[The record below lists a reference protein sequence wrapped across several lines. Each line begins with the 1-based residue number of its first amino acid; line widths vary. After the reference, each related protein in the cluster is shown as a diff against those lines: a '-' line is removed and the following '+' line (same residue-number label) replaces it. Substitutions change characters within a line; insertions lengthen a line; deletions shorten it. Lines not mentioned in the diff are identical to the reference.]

1 MYQRLRDS
9 LAIWCGFLLFIVGP
23 LDALT
28 IYRLGGS
35 DLPAPELAALEGVEF
50 VQLAWA
56 DVAEDQHG
64 QTDLIEV
71 TPNHIAPRQLDPTV
85 NLTPLLPQPDFLGE
99 ILYLTWIGW
108 GGPDVDDWFI
118 WDEDPNTVYLGDGHF
133 AQHGPKHKSLIFDLG
148 GLFFLE
154 RIKFYPRERHLHDRF
169 VESFTIGISDGD
181 PLKDPHREL
190 QAGVGGFGRG
200 SVVAFDVLYDIRENT
215 DPIIE
220 LELPAQPVQK
230 VLFQAAEN
238 TRGIWELAELE
249 LYGAGFAPFANYQSN
264 VIDLGRAVS
273 LGDLSWSGVVEPG
286 ARVALTMRSGDTPT
300 PNIYWRFTFRGDE
313 QSRFDT
319 EGRVLTRKAYNK
331 LNKGERAGITPDTQQ
346 WEAWSQA
353 YDFAD
358 STGAM
363 QANQPR
369 RYVQLRADFESLKE
383 AGGRL
388 DYVQFSVS
396 DPPVATQVLAEIA
409 PAQVKAGEVTSFTYA
424 VLPQFEEDDLGF
436 DTIEVE
442 TPVQVKS
449 VDAVRIS
456 EMEVGFDVLRSDA
469 EGFALRIPRMDLQRT
484 EELVEVDFQVEVFK
498 FGTMFTGRV
507 SDSERPFEVHQRL
520 TAGDANPLV
529 ESNALSVGLV
539 EVKRKAANALRLAP
553 PVFTPNGDGVND
565 ELQIEYELLN
575 LLGAVPVALD
585 LYDLSGRRLGEV
597 YRGTAQSGRFRVE
610 WGGALASGERV
621 GPGCYLLRL
630 KVTSDQGV
638 EILQRVIALAY

>member
-1 MYQRLRDS
+1 MKHVAVWFGL
-9 LAIWCGFLLFIVGP
+9 WLFISGP

-35 DLPAPELAALEGVEF
+35 DLPIPELAAIEGVEF

-56 DVAEDQHG
+56 DIDEDRHG
-64 QTDLIEV
+64 QTNLIEV
-71 TPNHIAPRQLDPTV
+71 APNYIAPRQLDPAV
-85 NLTPLLPQPDFLGE
+85 NLTPLLPQPDFLGD

-118 WDEDPNTVYLGDGHF
+118 WDEDPNTAYLGDGHF
-133 AQHGPKHKSLIFDLG
+133 AQHGPRHKSLIFDLG

-169 VESFTIGISDGD
+169 VESFTIGTSDGD
-181 PLKDPHREL
+181 PLKDPYREL

-200 SVVAFDVLYDIRENT
+200 SVFAFDVLYDIRENT

-220 LELPAQPVQK
+220 LELPAEPVQK
-230 VLFQAAEN
+230 VLFRAPEN

-249 LYGAGFAPFANYQSN
+249 LYGAGFAPFAGYRSN
-264 VIDLGRAVS
+264 VIDMGRAVS
-273 LGDLSWSGVVEPG
+273 LGELNWSGAVEPG
-286 ARVALTMRSGDTPT
+286 ARVALTTRSGDTPT

-319 EGRVLTRKAYNK
+319 QGRALTHKAYNK
-331 LNKGERAGITPDTQQ
+331 LNKGERAGITPDTQH

-353 YDFAD
+353 YDFAT
-358 STGAM
+358 SAGAM
-363 QANQPR
+363 QADQPR

-388 DYVQFSVS
+388 DYVQFGVS
-396 DPPVATQVLAEIA
+396 DPPVATQALAEIA
-409 PAQVKAGEVTSFTYA
+409 PALVKAGEVSSFTYA
-424 VLPQFEEDDLGF
+424 ILPRFEEDDLGF
-436 DTIEVE
+436 DTIEIE
-442 TPVQVKS
+442 TPVQVTN
-449 VDAVRIS
+449 VDAARIS
-456 EMEVGFDVLRSDA
+456 GMEVGFDVLRSDA
-469 EGFALRIPRMDLQRT
+469 KGFALRIPRMDLQRT
-484 EELVEVDFQVEVFK
+484 EELVEVDFQVKVFK
-498 FGTMFTGRV
+498 FGTMFAGRV
-507 SDSERPFEVHQRL
+507 SDSERPFEVRQRL
-520 TAGDANPLV
+520 TAGDADPLV

-539 EVKRKAANALRLAP
+539 ELQRKAANALELAS

-575 LLGAVPVALD
+575 LLGAVPIALD
-585 LYDLSGRRLGEV
+585 LYDLSGHRLGEV
-597 YRGTAQSGRFRVE
+597 YRGAAQSGRFHLE
-610 WGGALASGERV
+610 WGGVLASGERV
-621 GPGCYLLRL
+621 VPGCYLLRL
-630 KVTSDQGV
+630 KVTSDQGG

>member
-1 MYQRLRDS
+1 MRHVVVWLG
-9 LAIWCGFLLFIVGP
+9 LWLFISGP

-35 DLPAPELAALEGVEF
+35 DLPAPELAAVEGVEF

-56 DVAEDQHG
+56 DIAEDRYG
-64 QTDLIEV
+64 QTNLIEV
-71 TPNHIAPRQLDPTV
+71 TPNHIAPRQLDPAV
-85 NLTPLLPQPDFLGE
+85 NLTPLLPQSDFLGD

-118 WDEDPNTVYLGDGHF
+118 WDEDPTTAYLGDGYF
-133 AQHGPKHKSLIFDLG
+133 AQHGPRHKSLIFDLG

-200 SVVAFDVLYDIRENT
+200 SVVAFDVLHDIRENT

-220 LELPAQPVQK
+220 LALPAEPVQK
-230 VLFQAAEN
+230 VLFRAPEN

-249 LYGAGFAPFANYQSN
+249 LYGAGFAPFAGYRSN

-273 LGDLSWSGVVEPG
+273 LGDLNWSGVVEPG

-319 EGRVLTRKAYNK
+319 EGRVLTRQAYNK

-346 WEAWSQA
+346 WEPWSQA
-353 YDFAD
+353 YDFVA

-363 QANQPR
+363 QADRPR

-396 DPPVATQVLAEIA
+396 DPPVATQVLAEIV

-436 DTIEVE
+436 DTIEIE
-442 TPVQVKS
+442 TPVQVTG

-456 EMEVGFDVLRSDA
+456 GMEVGFDVLSSNA

-507 SDSERPFEVHQRL
+507 SDSQRPFEVRQQL
-520 TAGDANPLV
+520 TAGDADPLV
-529 ESNALSVGLV
+529 ESNTLNVGLV
-539 EVKRKAANALRLAP
+539 EVKHKAVNALKLVS

-585 LYDLSGRRLGEV
+585 LYDLSGRRLGAV
-597 YRGTAQSGRFRVE
+597 YRGTAQSGRFGLV
-610 WGGALASGERV
+610 WDGMLASGERV

-630 KVTSDQGV
+630 KVTSDQGR
-638 EILQRVIALAY
+638 EILQRVITLAY

>member
-1 MYQRLRDS
+1 MRHVAVWFGL
-9 LAIWCGFLLFIVGP
+9 WLLMGGP

-35 DLPAPELAALEGVEF
+35 DLPAPELAAIAGVEF

-56 DVAEDQHG
+56 DIAEDRHG
-64 QTDLIEV
+64 QTNLIEV
-71 TPNHIAPRQLDPTV
+71 TPNHIAPRQLDPAV

-118 WDEDPNTVYLGDGHF
+118 WDEDPTTAYLGDGHF
-133 AQHGPKHKSLIFDLG
+133 AQHGPRHKSLIFDLG

-200 SVVAFDVLYDIRENT
+200 SVVAFDVLYDIRENA

-220 LELPAQPVQK
+220 LALPAKPVQK
-230 VLFQAAEN
+230 VLFRAPEN

-249 LYGAGFAPFANYQSN
+249 LYGAGFAPFAGYQSN

-273 LGDLSWSGVVEPG
+273 LGELNWSGAVEPG
-286 ARVALTMRSGDTPT
+286 ARVALTMRSGDTPA

-319 EGRVLTRKAYNK
+319 EGRMLTRKAYNR

-353 YDFAD
+353 YDFAAR
-358 STGAM
+358 TAAM
-363 QANQPR
+363 QANRPR

-388 DYVQFSVS
+388 NYVQFSVS
-396 DPPVATQVLAEIA
+396 DPPVVTQVLAEIA
-409 PAQVKAGEVTSFTYA
+409 PAQVKAGEVTAFTYA

-436 DTIEVE
+436 DTLEIE
-442 TPVQVKS
+442 TSAQVMDI
-449 VDAVRIS
+449 DAVRIS
-456 EMEVGFDVLRSDA
+456 EMEVSFDVLRSDA

-484 EELVEVDFQVEVFK
+484 EELIEVDFQAEVFK

-507 SDSERPFEVHQRL
+507 SDSERPFEVRQRL
-520 TAGDANPLV
+520 TAGDADPLV

-539 EVKRKAANALRLAP
+539 EVKHKAANALKLAS
-553 PVFTPNGDGVND
+553 PVFTPNGDAVHD
-565 ELQIEYELLN
+565 KLQIEYELLN

-585 LYDLSGRRLGEV
+585 LYDLSGRHLGAV
-597 YRGTAQSGRFRVE
+597 YRGTAQSGRFRLQWDGV
-610 WGGALASGERV
+610 LANGKRV

-630 KVTSDQGV
+630 RVTSDQGE